1 MNRYRKEELRKFLLS
16 NMEHLSAAQRRDFV
30 YKFGRNRGSRS
41 KTVITQIDN
50 KLLRRAHKH
59 VYDIVNMG

>member
-1 MNRYRKEELRKFLLS
+1 MNRFDKEQLRKYLYA
-16 NMEHLSAAQRRDFV
+16 NMENLSAAQRRDFV

-59 VYDIVNMG
+59 VYNIVNTP

>member
-1 MNRYRKEELRKFLLS
+1 MNRFDKEQLRKYLYA
-16 NMEHLSAAQRRDFV
+16 NMENLSAAQRRDFV

-50 KLLRRAHKH
+50 KLLRRAHRH
-59 VYDIVNMG
+59 VYNIVNTP